1 MNNQDEQLE
10 VRKVAVEHH
19 HAEAKRFV
27 GWYEEMEKSRFAN
40 AFAYGRHKVD
50 VLLDETLKELPAG
63 AHILDVGCG
72 TGEYVRRANDRV
84 LVANGAEASR
94 ACREFVRPRLSL
106 RRPGRVR
113 PQCGDARNRSDADD
127 LGHAGLGEP

>member
-10 VRKVAVEHH
+10 VRKMAVEHH

-50 VLLDETLKELPAG
+50 VLLDETLKELAG
-63 AHILDVGCG
+63 WRTHSGCRLWNRRICPSCERTWVHCQW
-72 TGEYVRRANDRV
+72 TGARGRHACSRDQQKSGRDDCFRR
-84 LVANGAEASR
+84 
-94 ACREFVRPRLSL
+94 
-106 RRPGRVR
+106 
-113 PQCGDARNRSDADD
+113 GD
-127 LGHAGLGEP
+127 